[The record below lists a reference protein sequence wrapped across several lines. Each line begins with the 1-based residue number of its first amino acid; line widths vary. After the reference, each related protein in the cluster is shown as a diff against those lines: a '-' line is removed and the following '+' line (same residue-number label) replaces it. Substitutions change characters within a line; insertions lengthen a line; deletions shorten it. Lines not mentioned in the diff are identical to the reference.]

1 MLLVTIAAVVLL
13 AMAADNAY
21 EFVIIY
27 RARGKG
33 KASMLEAHSRI
44 VEAGE
49 VIGFI
54 LAGALLYLSE
64 LDIVAVIAL
73 IALGIYHLLGALS
86 TEQMMS
92 KFPEE
97 RLRKMLG
104 LVMTVCLVEVVVAV
118 SFVAWLASS
127 GLISL

>member
-1 MLLVTIAAVVLL
+1 MLLVTIAVVVLL
-13 AMAADNAY
+13 AMAADNSY
-21 EFVIIY
+21 EFVVIY
-27 RARGKG
+27 KARGKG
-33 KASMLEAHSRI
+33 KAAMLGAHSRI

-49 VIGFI
+49 VVGFI
-54 LAGALLYLSE
+54 VAGALLYLSD
-64 LDIVAVIAL
+64 LDIIAVIVL
-73 IALGIYHLLGALS
+73 IVLGIYHLLGALS

-104 LVMTVCLVEVVVAV
+104 LVMAVCLVEVVVAV
-118 SFVAWLASS
+118 YFVAWLASS

>member
-13 AMAADNAY
+13 ALAADNAY

-27 RARGKG
+27 RTRGKG
-33 KASMLEAHSRI
+33 KAAMLGAHSRI

-49 VIGFI
+49 VVGFI
-54 LAGALLYLSE
+54 LAGVLLYLSD
-64 LDIVAVIAL
+64 LDIIAVIVL
-73 IALGIYHLLGALS
+73 VALGIYHLLGALS

-118 SFVAWLASS
+118 SYVAWLGSI
-127 GLISL
+127 GLISP